1 VSGFLD
7 QMAASSTA
15 RYAAALAAVPLAEV
29 RAAALARAPAP
40 PLRLDGCFDL
50 IAELKLRSPALG
62 QLGTLQQDDALE
74 QRVAAYARG
83 GAAAVSVLTEP
94 DRFDGSLD
102 HLRRAVAV
110 LNPLGVPAMRK
121 DFLVAPYQLYEA
133 RAAGAGGAL
142 LIVRM
147 LPAAVLEEM
156 LDVAAELGLWI
167 LLEAFDEADIAVMNA
182 LVARRQTQKGLLLG
196 VNSRDLQTLQVVP
209 ERLLTMAGLLPA
221 HLPRVAESG
230 VGNAADAAAMARAGW
245 TMALVGTALMSA
257 TAGAE
262 PLAQAMLAAAR
273 ESREQAPS
281 HKEIGALVGG
291 SLLPTLP
298 CGSELARDS
307 GERL

>member
-1 VSGFLD
+1 VRALPPATQLPRRISALVQLAQQHGVQIDSVRQSAPLRLG
-7 QMAASSTA
+7 QGT
-15 RYAAALAAVPLAEV
+15 AALAAERV
-29 RAAALARAPAP
+29 
-40 PLRLDGCFDL
+40 PLRLAGTGAYTAWRRFA
-50 IAELKLRSPALG
+50 AEA
-62 QLGTLQQDDALE
+62 LQQDDALE

-94 DRFDGSLD
+94 DRFDGSLE

-110 LNPLGVPAMRK
+110 LDPLGVPAMRK

-147 LPAAVLEEM
+147 LSEAVLEEM

-182 LVARRQTQKGLLLG
+182 LVARRNTQQGLLLG

-245 TMALVGTALMSA
+245 TLALVGTALMSA

-273 ESREQAPS
+273 DV
-281 HKEIGALVGG
+281 GA
-291 SLLPTLP
+291 S
-298 CGSELARDS
+298 A
-307 GERL
+307 